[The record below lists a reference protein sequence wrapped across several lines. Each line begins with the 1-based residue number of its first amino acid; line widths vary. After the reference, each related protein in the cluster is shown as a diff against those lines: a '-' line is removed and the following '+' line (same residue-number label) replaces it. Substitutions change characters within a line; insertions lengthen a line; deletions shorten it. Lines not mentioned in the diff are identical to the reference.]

1 MAVHVD
7 PSYCIQVLIINDK
20 LPPNGQNDP
29 WSCNAWAITNSL
41 SIQLCTPGNQTWQ
54 WEILQK
60 KGFNGKISYKLVNFP
75 LPCLKKIEYQR
86 VTTETWSRRSI
97 MMYSVMFSKL
107 EISKFANDSPRK
119 TASCSLQHLALC
131 CWRVVYHPA
140 QLQKWSTSNP
150 LPKPSAHNI
159 PFIFL
164 AIGAEYNLGRS
175 EIFHSECIRRI
186 FQAPLKRLK
195 TPLPTKNGDH
205 F

>member
-1 MAVHVD
+1 MGTVKIHSNLKKYHMLMVVHVD

-97 MMYSVMFSKL
+97 MMYSVTFSKL
-107 EISKFANDSPRK
+107 EISKFANDSPLK

-131 CWRVVYHPA
+131 CWPVRYIT
-140 QLQKWSTSNP
+140 QLSFKNDQQVISFPNLP
-150 LPKPSAHNI
+150 L
-159 PFIFL
+159 
-164 AIGAEYNLGRS
+164 
-175 EIFHSECIRRI
+175 
-186 FQAPLKRLK
+186 
-195 TPLPTKNGDH
+195 
-205 F
+205 